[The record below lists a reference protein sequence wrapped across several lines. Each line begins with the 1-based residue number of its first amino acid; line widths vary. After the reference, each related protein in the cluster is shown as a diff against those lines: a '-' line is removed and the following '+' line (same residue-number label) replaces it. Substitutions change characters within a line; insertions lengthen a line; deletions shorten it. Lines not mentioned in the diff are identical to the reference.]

1 MFSNSLYRKGLLKVP
16 IGVALVV
23 YGIVGGP
30 DSRVSLV
37 VGAVLVVW
45 GAVRLRSGVRNSTRE
60 GISGRRTPSWS
71 IT

>member
-30 DSRVSLV
+30 DSRVSLL
-37 VGAVLVVW
+37 VGAALLVW
-45 GAVRLRSGVRNSTRE
+45 GAARLRG
-60 GISGRRTPSWS
+60 GFPSDTGKGSQWR
-71 IT
+71 

>member
-1 MFSNSLYRKGLLKVP
+1 MFSNSLYRKGLLNIP

-37 VGAVLVVW
+37 VGAALVVW
-45 GAVRLRSGVRNSTRE
+45 GAVRLRSGVRDNTRE
-60 GISGRRTPSWS
+60 GTQWR
-71 IT
+71 